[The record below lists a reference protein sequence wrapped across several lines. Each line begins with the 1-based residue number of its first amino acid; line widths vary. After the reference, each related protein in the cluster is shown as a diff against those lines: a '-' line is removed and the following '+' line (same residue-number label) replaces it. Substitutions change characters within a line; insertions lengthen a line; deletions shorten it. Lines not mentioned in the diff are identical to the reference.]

1 MRPVS
6 PHCPKGCIRRIARH
20 GDASIS
26 FWGARPDSG
35 EEQQLS
41 RLIPTPPRLQAEFD
55 DAAGRTGLRSE
66 VAELEV
72 YDDLHGAGGMFDAGP
87 WVVLVGARD
96 VDDAGRMVVE
106 RWTKDLLK
114 LYANGN
120 GGARATPEELL
131 AYAVEAAMRRYIAHG
146 IGHALIAMGNPNPYQ
161 PDEEAGADYYAGK
174 LDAARGR
181 SRALGELVFHS
192 IGCADPSCGHP
203 SPTARVA
210 AYGAGYDAQR
220 RAS

>member
-1 MRPVS
+1 MS
-6 PHCPKGCIRRIARH
+6 SHCPKGCLRRIARH
-20 GDASIS
+20 SD
-26 FWGARPDSG
+26 GAITFLGVSSDG
-35 EEQQLS
+35 AEEQKLA

-66 VAELEV
+66 VAELGV

-96 VDDAGRMVVE
+96 VEAVGRIVVE
-106 RWTKDLLK
+106 RWANELAT

-120 GGARATPEELL
+120 GGAQAAPEELL
-131 AYAVEAAMRRYIAHG
+131 AYAVEAAMRRYVAHE

-174 LDAARGR
+174 LDAGRGR
-181 SRALGELVFHS
+181 SRALGEVIFHS

-210 AYGAGYDAQR
+210 AYGAGYDAQSH
-220 RAS
+220 AS